1 MAEPLQ
7 VHGLPRLFSYNAFLI
22 TASLFMGLLF
32 LEGLLG
38 QDVRPPMWGI
48 GLLLVLAIGL
58 LVSSAEFFIAGAQSL
73 AKRAGVAEVV
83 IGLTVVSIGTS
94 LPEILVTASAAS
106 NISPT
111 HPEVADLAIG
121 SIFGSV
127 LVQITLILGIVAL
140 TRPVRVGP
148 SWLKRD
154 GSLMLG
160 ASLLL
165 ALLVW
170 TGHTL
175 TRFEGAV
182 LVGAYVW
189 YIIWLVRH
197 REEIQE
203 DARAQG
209 LEPHESESNSLWTTG
224 AAIVMVVLGLSF
236 ALFAAHHL
244 VNLAVEVAERL
255 RVSEAVI
262 GTTISGIGTS
272 LPELTIAIISAKKSE
287 GVAIGTLVGSNITDP
302 TLSVG
307 IAALVHPLAMTEEG
321 WTVTSGLIIPAT
333 ILGSAMALVFMRTNY
348 QFRRR
353 EGVVLVTMYV
363 VFLGLLLAQRQ
374 GLILAM

>member
-7 VHGLPRLFSYNAFLI
+7 VHGLPRLLSYNAFVI
-22 TASLFMGLLF
+22 TASLFMGLLV
-32 LEGLLG
+32 LEGLLS
-38 QDVRPPMWGI
+38 QEVRPPMWGI
-48 GLLLVLAIGL
+48 AVLLVLAIGL

-94 LPEILVTASAAS
+94 LPEILVTASAAYD
-106 NISPT
+106 ISPD
-111 HPEVADLAIG
+111 HPEVADLAVG

-127 LVQITLILGIVAL
+127 LVQITLILGIVAM

-154 GSLMLG
+154 GVLMLA
-160 ASLLL
+160 ASLGL

-175 TRFEGAV
+175 TRFEGAI
-182 LVGAYVW
+182 LVGAYIW
-189 YIIWLVRH
+189 YVVWLVRH
-197 REEIQE
+197 REEIQA
-203 DARAQG
+203 DAREQG
-209 LEPHESESNSLWTTG
+209 LEPEAGESNSLWTTG

-244 VNLAVEVAERL
+244 VDLAVQVAERL
-255 RVSEAVI
+255 SVSEAVI

-272 LPELTIAIISAKKSE
+272 LPELTIALLSAKKSE

-307 IAALVHPLAMTEEG
+307 IAALVHPLAMTSDG
-321 WTVTSGLIIPAT
+321 WTITAGLIIPAT
-333 ILGSAMALVFMRTNY
+333 IVGSLTALLFMRTNY

-353 EGVVLVTMYV
+353 EGLVLISLYV

-374 GLILAM
+374 GLILAS